1 MPFAKVNKKIRKSKF
16 ANKNTKFAITDI
28 EFVMQI
34 YGYDKSCVLWC
45 KMVYIILFKTL
56 IYSDVV
62 LILYLYFMVFVDFN
76 FQNLYI
82 IVDFI
87 I

>member
-1 MPFAKVNKKIRKSKF
+1 MLFAKVNKKIRKSKF
-16 ANKNTKFAITDI
+16 ANKNVKFTITDI

-34 YGYDKSCVLWC
+34 DGYDWSCVLWC

-56 IYSDVV
+56 ICSNII
-62 LILYLYFMVFVDFN
+62 LILYLYFMVFVDFS

-87 I
+87 M